1 MSKYLKLSASAII
14 ASLFIS
20 VSGSAIADGAAVY
33 TAKACGSC
41 HGATGAEPI
50 MGAYPKLAGQNA
62 EYLVQQM
69 IDFKSGARTNAQSAV
84 MKGMVA
90 SVSEG
95 EMKEIADYLASV
107 K

>member
-14 ASLFIS
+14 TSLFIT
-20 VSGSAIADGAAVY
+20 VSGSAMADGAALY
-33 TAKACGSC
+33 SQTCASC

-50 MGAYPKLAGQNA
+50 MGTYPKIAGQNSD
-62 EYLVQQM
+62 YLVQQM
-69 IDFKSGARTNAQSAV
+69 KDFKSGARTNAQSAV

-90 SVSEG
+90 ALSEDN
-95 EMKEIADYLASV
+95 MKQIADFLAAV